1 MEKRIISILLAVC
14 LIFGLLPVGVLAA
27 SATSGFCGKN
37 ATWSYNAATKTL
49 SISGRGDMTDYCTDI
64 VGGFDD
70 APPWDVYREEIEHAI
85 INEGITSIG
94 SEAFGSQWSNKIYP
108 NLISVSIAPTVTKIG
123 DAAFKG
129 AEKLEAIE
137 LANVTSLGGMALA
150 YTGLKSIYIPAS
162 LKTIPD
168 DGTDASYEVTFCFEG
183 CVNLQSI
190 TVDPSHS
197 KYRSVDGVL
206 FTGNTL
212 LCYPAG
218 KTDNSY
224 AVPNGTTKITGEAF
238 KGNTNITAVSI
249 PASVQKIGGYA
260 FFCCD
265 NLVNVDLAEGIR
277 EVASTAFAYP
287 AVPTLVLPASVTDFT
302 SDYYRV
308 ELWGTAQTLYFTGK
322 TAPAF
327 DTLGCALN
335 TVVYYPENATGW
347 DAVQQ
352 QEDVKQWVD
361 GGHLE
366 FRTGTPPT
374 EPSEPTDELKLVS
387 TSPANGATNVTEDD
401 SLVLTFNQELSKN
414 LNWTK
419 GSIYIKNYNTDETA
433 LKIDSA
439 KFYALGGVVGGNTL
453 TIPLAF
459 SSLEAG
465 NYYIAVDAAVIAN
478 SDGKMLFAGIQS
490 KQALS
495 FEFQKEAHLYGCDFT
510 MGRDSLMSNNN
521 RFSCGDYYISCEDYF
536 YLMNKLS
543 PADKLWIALKREILF
558 SEEFEGNCYGASAV
572 MGLLYTGVLDL
583 NDFDAN
589 AENAFGLGRPVNN
602 ELLRSMLNYYFLL
615 QFALP
620 FRSIDSNDK
629 KKTQNEL
636 SEKLLNAL
644 FHSNK
649 PVILNVTFN
658 GDGGSIAEHA
668 VLAYAVDASSESDSY
683 IVLCADPN
691 ALFYQYEYINK
702 GTSRALPPA
711 EMRIDKES
719 MQVTSFSFDNI
730 MHGANGAP
738 EKVHYSNVKI
748 SSVVDDLALFEN
760 YVKETED
767 VSFTYDGDSFA
778 IVQTDAKN
786 FSLSNNGKTAQITSE
801 KIDGDLE
808 VIGPIYDC
816 TGNEN
821 DVRSYYVPTVD
832 MCTITYPSNGDFINT
847 AIIFSGEN
855 NTFCAASTCAKKVTF
870 SVDGSVSASGIAG
883 ASKLTTTYSGIG
895 NTKAITVSTDS
906 DDLRIVPSS
915 NNLHISSTS
924 GLGKVSVE
932 GDSIWNKV
940 TLFGNISEQ
949 SADVISKYDNKQGT
963 LLVLQ
968 NNDGAT
974 VASAGAK
981 YCVCYISNGGSFV
994 DAVTNIPYNSKL
1006 QQPETP
1012 TKAGYRFAGWYK
1024 DEALTQQWRF
1034 DRDVVTEDIEL
1045 YAKWVK
1051 QGQTSGS
1058 NSTPSNAPQQNDTT
1072 KDAFTDVS
1080 KTDYFY
1086 DAVLWAVENGITTG
1100 TSRTRFSPYAT
1111 CTRAQAVTFLWRAS
1125 GSPAPKNSRMPFT
1138 DVSPSAY
1145 YYDAVLWA
1153 LEEGI
1158 TTGTTSTTF
1167 SPDAVIDRAQAVTFL
1182 HRANGAPSVTGRT
1195 AFTDVPQTAYY
1206 ADAVKWAVDHG
1217 ITTGTSAAAFSPNA
1231 SCTRAQ
1237 IVTFLY
1243 RAYRG

>member
-1 MEKRIISILLAVC
+1 MKKRIISILLAAC
-14 LIFGLLPVGVLAA
+14 LIFGLLPVGVFAA
-27 SATSGFCGKN
+27 NATSGSCGKN
-37 ATWSYNAATKTL
+37 ATWSYNTATKTL
-49 SISGRGDMTDYCTDI
+49 SISGSGDMTDYETDPAMGI
-64 VGGFDD
+64 ENT
-70 APPWDVYREEIEHAI
+70 PPWDAYREEMEHAV
-85 INEGITSIG
+85 INSGITSIG
-94 SEAFGSQWSNKIYP
+94 SEAFGSSGWSDKTYP
-108 NLISVSIAPTVTKIG
+108 NLISVSIAPTVTKVG
-123 DAAFKG
+123 DHAFHG
-129 AEKLEAIE
+129 AEKLESIE
-137 LANVTSLGGMALA
+137 LTNVTSLGEMALA
-150 YTGLKSIYIPAS
+150 YTGIKTFYIPPT
-162 LKTIPD
+162 LETIPD
-168 DGTDASYEVTFCFEG
+168 DGTDVSYEVTFCFEG

-190 TVDPSHS
+190 TVDPGHT

-206 FTGNTL
+206 FAGNTL

-218 KTDNSY
+218 KTDSSY
-224 AVPNGTTKITGEAF
+224 TVPNGTTKIVGEAF
-238 KGNTNITAVSI
+238 KGNSNITAVSV
-249 PASVQKIGGYA
+249 PASVQKIGSYA

-287 AVPTLVLPASVTDFT
+287 AVPTLVLPASVTAFT
-302 SDYYRV
+302 SDYHRT
-308 ELWGTAQTLYFTGK
+308 ELFGTAQTLYFTGK
-322 TAPAF
+322 TAPTF
-327 DTLGCALN
+327 DTQGCTSN

-352 QEDVKQWVD
+352 QDNVKDYVEKGW
-361 GGHLE
+361 LE

-387 TSPANGATNVTEDD
+387 TSPASDATVTEDD

-419 GSIYIKNYNTDETA
+419 GSIYIKNYNTDETV

-439 KFYALGGVVGGNTL
+439 KFYALGGTVSGNTL

-465 NYYIAVDAAVIAN
+465 KYYIAVDAAVIAN

-602 ELLRSMLNYYFLL
+602 ELLCSMLNYYFLL

-668 VLAYAVDASSESDSY
+668 VLAYAVDSSSDPDNY
-683 IVLCADPN
+683 IILCADPN
-691 ALFYQYEYINK
+691 ALFNQYEYVNK
-702 GTSRALPPA
+702 GISRALSPA
-711 EMRIDKES
+711 EMRIDKKT
-719 MQVTSFSFDNI
+719 MQVNEYTFYQPLY
-730 MHGANGAP
+730 GAVEIR
-738 EKVHYSNVKI
+738 EKGRYSNVKI
-748 SSVVDDLALFEN
+748 MSVVDDLVLFEN
-760 YVKETED
+760 YVKETEN
-767 VSFTYDGDSFA
+767 VSFVYDAGSFA
-778 IVQTDAKN
+778 VVQTDARN
-786 FSLSNNGKTAQITSE
+786 FTLSSNGKTAQITSE
-801 KIDGDLE
+801 KTDGDLE
-808 VIGPIYDC
+808 VLGPIYDYA
-816 TGNEN
+816 GNGN
-821 DVRSYYVPTVD
+821 DVRSYYVPAID
-832 MCTITYPSNGDFINT
+832 MCTITYPSNSDFTNT
-847 AIIFSGEN
+847 AIIFGGEN
-855 NTFCAASTCAKKVTF
+855 NTFCAASTCAEKVTF

-915 NNLHISSTS
+915 NKLHISSTS

-932 GDSIWNKV
+932 GDSIWSKV
-940 TLFGNISEQ
+940 TLSGNISEQ
-949 SADVISKYDNKQGT
+949 SADVISKYDNKQGA

-968 NNDGAT
+968 NTNGAT
-974 VASAGAK
+974 VASVGAK
-981 YCVCYISNGGSFV
+981 YRVCYISNGGSFV
-994 DAVTNIPYNSKL
+994 DAVTSIPYNSKL
-1006 QQPETP
+1006 QQPEGP

-1034 DRDVVTEDIEL
+1034 DRDVVTEDMEL
-1045 YAKWVK
+1045 YAKWLK

-1058 NSTPSNAPQQNDTT
+1058 NSTSSNASQQNDTT
-1072 KDAFTDVS
+1072 KDVFTDVS

-1100 TSRTRFSPYAT
+1100 TSKTRFSPYAT

-1125 GSPAPKNSRMPFT
+1125 GSPTPQNSRMPFT
-1138 DVSPSAY
+1138 DGSPSAY

-1158 TTGTTSTTF
+1158 TTGTSSTTF

-1217 ITTGTSAAAFSPNA
+1217 ITTGTSATAFSPNA

-1243 RAYRG
+1243 RAYRD